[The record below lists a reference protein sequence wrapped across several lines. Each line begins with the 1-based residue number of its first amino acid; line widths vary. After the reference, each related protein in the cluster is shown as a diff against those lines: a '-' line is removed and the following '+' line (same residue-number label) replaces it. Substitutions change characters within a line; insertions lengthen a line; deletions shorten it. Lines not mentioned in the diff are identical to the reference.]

1 MRHSYACH
9 AAGMIRML
17 RTRDTEDDMPYYAGR
32 MNRLAQQLSEDRDRF
47 EGLMSDPVTV
57 ISKHDDPG
65 EKAYLAKA
73 FRLNQR
79 VREPTASGG
88 VSPFF
93 GSSVLPWKR
102 NLVSD
107 PDRWRLSERSLEDL
121 LELCWAIDGES
132 GALHHR
138 YERRKKYGHDIS
150 WYERPETE
158 AEIRAFA
165 SAVVDE
171 LDRRAP
177 DATEMERL
185 FIKVESYETRLIAR
199 GEMRYRP
206 VADR

>member
-1 MRHSYACH
+1 
-9 AAGMIRML
+9 
-17 RTRDTEDDMPYYAGR
+17 MPWYVR
-32 MNRLAQQLSEDRDRF
+32 WNSLFQQLRED
-47 EGLMSDPVTV
+47 EGRLFQRLMRDPVTA

-65 EKAYLAKA
+65 EKAYLAKS

-79 VREPTASGG
+79 GREQTASGG

-150 WYERPETE
+150 WYEKPESE
-158 AEIRAFA
+158 REIRAFA
-165 SAVVDE
+165 SEVVDE
-171 LDRRAP
+171 LDRKIAG
-177 DATEMERL
+177 ATEMERL
-185 FIKVESYETRLIAR
+185 FVEVESYETMLIAR
-199 GEMRYRP
+199 ARCGI
-206 VADR
+206 DRAAGSSPCGTPDAPERGGI